1 MTGDKPTA
9 YVSEGTSLLSID
21 SVAER
26 LNCSPRTVMRL
37 ADRGELSRVRI
48 GKLVRFRPEQIDAL
62 IERSYENDTT
72 PRASGAMSKSWPVE
86 SAGHASG

>member
-1 MTGDKPTA
+1 MGHEWSA
-9 YVSEGTSLLSID
+9 YGSEGTSLLSID

-48 GKLVRFRPEQIDAL
+48 GTLVRFRPEQIDAL
-62 IERSYENDTT
+62 IAKSSEDDTT
-72 PRASGAMSKSWPVE
+72 PPANEVASNSRPVE
-86 SAGHASG
+86 SAGHGPP